1 MDGEGGLPFPNIGNN
16 TMQRSETKAFTR
28 DIAHDTKIP
37 NFKFWLNILRGY
49 STSFGEV
56 IKGKILKF
64 GTGNSRSIGK
74 EEVPLFA
81 TVRSRGRFTYS
92 GVESSFFLFFFFIK
106 CKKCIDQK

>member
-37 NFKFWLNILRGY
+37 NFKFWLNILREY

-74 EEVPLFA
+74 EEIPPFA
-81 TVRSRGRFTYS
+81 TVRSRGRFTCS
-92 GVESSFFLFFFFIK
+92 GVESSFFLFFFLIK